1 MTIFCAVSFFSIE
14 ATTDDRQY
22 SRHKRIID
30 SSLFY
35 FINVFEN
42 GMHLMSLV
50 FLHTHT
56 ILCIV
61 ACAVTFCSQTDAT
74 IKENKKTKKM
84 ISMSVERNKNA
95 ILFQLC
101 GVIACIVKGSRRKLM
116 KEKKVP
122 NNYYRISFEM
132 ECNTV
137 GMSEREREKS
147 SKCLLTSGTLI
158 FSQTHIIQCPVHL
171 AFQFFFF
178 AQVSDY
184 SMLLSILC
192 CCAARTVSQNVN

>member
-1 MTIFCAVSFFSIE
+1 
-14 ATTDDRQY
+14 
-22 SRHKRIID
+22 
-30 SSLFY
+30 
-35 FINVFEN
+35 
-42 GMHLMSLV
+42 
-50 FLHTHT
+50 
-56 ILCIV
+56 
-61 ACAVTFCSQTDAT
+61 
-74 IKENKKTKKM
+74 
-84 ISMSVERNKNA
+84 MSVERNKNA

-137 GMSEREREKS
+137 RMSERERKKS